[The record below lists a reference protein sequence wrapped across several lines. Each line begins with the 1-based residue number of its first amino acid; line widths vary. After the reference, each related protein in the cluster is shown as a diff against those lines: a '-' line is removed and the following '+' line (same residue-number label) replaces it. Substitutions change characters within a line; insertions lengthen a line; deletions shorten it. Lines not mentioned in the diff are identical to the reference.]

1 MGIKEQLQSD
11 LTEAIRSRN
20 EIVSGTIRMVLTS
33 IRNEEVSGKEERT
46 LADAEIITVLT
57 REGKKRREAAEA
69 FADAG
74 RADKAELEKAEGEV
88 ILKYL
93 PAQMSEDD
101 VKKLVAAAIAVTMKT
116 KTKQTV
122 RVVAVAV
129 GVPEMVNFP
138 AAKVPVTP
146 AGSAPAVILAPVAAG
161 VPGVSVYSIV
171 VIAVLTQTVCALV
184 VAAEVNVNTG
194 GTHVLAVQV

>member
-88 ILKYL
+88 IAKYL

-101 VKKLVAAAIAVTMKT
+101 VKKLVAAAIA
-116 KTKQTV
+116 QS
-122 RVVAVAV
+122 
-129 GVPEMVNFP
+129 G
-138 AAKVPVTP
+138 
-146 AGSAPAVILAPVAAG
+146 AAG
-161 VPGVSVYSIV
+161 PGDMGKVMGILKPQVAGKADGGLVSGLVK
-171 VIAVLTQTVCALV
+171 AAL
-184 VAAEVNVNTG
+184 AEGN
-194 GTHVLAVQV
+194 